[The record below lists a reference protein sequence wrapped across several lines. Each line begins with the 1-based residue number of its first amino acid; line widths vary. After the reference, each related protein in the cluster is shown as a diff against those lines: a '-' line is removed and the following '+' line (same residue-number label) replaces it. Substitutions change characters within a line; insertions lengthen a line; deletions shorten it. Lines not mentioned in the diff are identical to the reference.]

1 MKRLSLISFLICLC
15 ANYIFAQFSTYS
27 PNDNAYNVVFD
38 VEDLSSDEIKFYNLL
53 KSHNYSEDNSMYI
66 VNVARA
72 QNNLMLAP
80 ATIIEMTY
88 AIDKKNEDNL
98 GSNELFLNIINTT
111 PKTIKEITLK
121 FSFYNG
127 GKQVYDIK
135 TGDPYCIL
143 TFRNLK
149 GRVDSEDTNRILS
162 SILDCFHSLKTSDAV
177 NVKKFFNK
185 KANSCKIESV
195 IIKYTDGT
203 SSTKAALFDNG
214 PFKQYDL
221 YNDGPLAPLS
231 KYSAN
236 DANSET
242 NKQNNNSTRDS
253 QLPARHEDRLLA
265 AFRQPSISGLDGY
278 SLEHFPTAGCPGSG
292 TVIVKVTVS
301 NSGHVK
307 KASIVG
313 GSNKNSKAREICLG
327 LAKQA
332 RFRVPRNQSIERI
345 GTITYTVK

>member
-195 IIKYTDGT
+195 KITAPHQQKQLFLTMVHLNNTT
-203 SSTKAALFDNG
+203 STTMDLWRHCQNIALMIQIQ
-214 PFKQYDL
+214 KQI
-221 YNDGPLAPLS
+221 S
-231 KYSAN
+231 KTTIQHVTHNYLRGMKSA
-236 DANSET
+236 
-242 NKQNNNSTRDS
+242 
-253 QLPARHEDRLLA
+253 
-265 AFRQPSISGLDGY
+265 Y
-278 SLEHFPTAGCPGSG
+278 
-292 TVIVKVTVS
+292 
-301 NSGHVK
+301 
-307 KASIVG
+307 
-313 GSNKNSKAREICLG
+313 
-327 LAKQA
+327 
-332 RFRVPRNQSIERI
+332 
-345 GTITYTVK
+345 

>member
-111 PKTIKEITLK
+111 SKTIKEITLK
-121 FSFYNG
+121 FSFYND

-162 SILDCFHSLKTSDAV
+162 SILDCFHALKTSD
-177 NVKKFFNK
+177 
-185 KANSCKIESV
+185 CMIESV
-195 IIKYTDGT
+195 KIKYTDGT

-214 PFKQYDL
+214 LSKQYDL

-231 KYSAN
+231 KYSDYL
-236 DANSET
+236 DAKE
-242 NKQNNNSTRDS
+242 NK
-253 QLPARHEDRLLA
+253 
-265 AFRQPSISGLDGY
+265 
-278 SLEHFPTAGCPGSG
+278 
-292 TVIVKVTVS
+292 S
-301 NSGHVK
+301 N
-307 KASIVG
+307 
-313 GSNKNSKAREICLG
+313 
-327 LAKQA
+327 
-332 RFRVPRNQSIERI
+332 
-345 GTITYTVK
+345 

>member
-111 PKTIKEITLK
+111 PKT
-121 FSFYNG
+121 
-127 GKQVYDIK
+127 
-135 TGDPYCIL
+135 GDPYCIL

-162 SILDCFHSLKTSDAV
+162 SILDCFHALKTSDAV

-185 KANSCKIESV
+185 KANSCMIESV
-195 IIKYTDGT
+195 KIKYTDGT

-214 PFKQYDL
+214 LSKQYDL

-231 KYSAN
+231 KYSDYL
-236 DANSET
+236 DAKE
-242 NKQNNNSTRDS
+242 NK
-253 QLPARHEDRLLA
+253 
-265 AFRQPSISGLDGY
+265 
-278 SLEHFPTAGCPGSG
+278 
-292 TVIVKVTVS
+292 S
-301 NSGHVK
+301 N
-307 KASIVG
+307 
-313 GSNKNSKAREICLG
+313 
-327 LAKQA
+327 
-332 RFRVPRNQSIERI
+332 
-345 GTITYTVK
+345 